1 MKTLKSLLQS
11 LALLIGAAFVFTV
24 FALVFADMI
33 GGLP

>member
-1 MKTLKSLLQS
+1 MKPLKPFLTA
-11 LALLIGAAFVFTV
+11 LAILIGAAFVFTV

>member
-1 MKTLKSLLQS
+1 MRSLKNLFQALAF
-11 LALLIGAAFVFTV
+11 LALAALVFAV

>member
-1 MKTLKSLLQS
+1 MKHLKPFLQS
-11 LALLIGAAFVFTV
+11 LAFLALAAFVFTV